1 MNRIILIG
9 NGFDLA
15 HGLKTS
21 YRDFI
26 DDYWTDFAKKYPESS
41 PSSPCEDEFVKLE
54 KINGPKGEYDAWIG
68 KTSYNDPLCIAS
80 IDFAKEINNVNSYS
94 DLKQLIAKVK
104 DTFDL
109 QFSLSFKNGF
119 WEHISKHIS
128 DKNWVD
134 IENEYYEN
142 LRKCEHDGAEILN
155 KELKIIETLLEKY
168 LSKIE
173 NETTFPINK
182 EIKEHIFSPII
193 YKDIPQSKERS
204 FISDIISRI
213 KNIKDTDEYD
223 NLPTT
228 QKNYIENNWLNENS
242 LNDKIFDDVKD
253 WLLHDIVPR
262 LVLRPNN
269 IMFLNFNYTT
279 THNQYIIEEPDI
291 NSIHIHGE
299 LNNPKNPIIFGYGDE
314 LAEDYKQIENL
325 NDNEYLKNVKSI
337 RYLET
342 DNYRKMLS
350 FIESEPY
357 QIFVMGHSCGNSDR
371 TLLNTLFEH
380 KNCVSIKPFYH
391 LREDGTNNYN
401 EIVQNIS
408 RNFTNK
414 AAMRECVVNKTYC
427 EPLTI

>member
-26 DDYWTDFAKKYPESS
+26 DDYWKTFIENIPFLERSYKDENVSIENSKYILKNIIINPTKTYQSLLS
-41 PSSPCEDEFVKLE
+41 DIRSHRMLYNNHITMNFQNKFLE
-54 KINGPKGEYDAWIG
+54 
-68 KTSYNDPLCIAS
+68 
-80 IDFAKEINNVNSYS
+80 
-94 DLKQLIAKVK
+94 Q
-104 DTFDL
+104 
-109 QFSLSFKNGF
+109 
-119 WEHISKHIS
+119 ISNYLTN
-128 DKNWVD
+128 KNWVD
-134 IENEYYEN
+134 IENEYYEK
-142 LRKCEHDGAEILN
+142 LRKCKHDEAEILN
-155 KELKIIETLLEKY
+155 EELIIIEKLLEKY

-173 NETTFPINK
+173 SETTFPINK
-182 EIKEHIFSPII
+182 EIKKHIFSPIN

-223 NLPTT
+223 NLSTT

-325 NDNEYLKNVKSI
+325 NDNEYLKSVKSI

-350 FIESEPY
+350 SIESEPY

-391 LREDGTNNYN
+391 LREDGTDNYN

-414 AAMRECVVNKTYC
+414 AAMRERVVNKTYC
-427 EPLTI
+427 EPLT

>member
-26 DDYWTDFAKKYPESS
+26 DDYWRDFISK
-41 PSSPCEDEFVKLE
+41 V
-54 KINGPKGEYDAWIG
+54 
-68 KTSYNDPLCIAS
+68 YNDAIFESYEDGLVKF
-80 IDFAKEINNVNSYS
+80 DAKGYQYNTGTGDKEPVIYLEEGEKLDSYQDIKS
-94 DLKQLIAKVK
+94 LIAEFY
-104 DTFDL
+104 DMTDDYY
-109 QFSLSFKNGF
+109 SLDISISCINKFF
-119 WEHISKHIS
+119 EQISEHVADI
-128 DKNWVD
+128 NWAG
-134 IENEYYEN
+134 IEHEYYER
-142 LRKCEHDGAEILN
+142 LRKCKNHKEAEVLN
-155 KELKIIETLLEKY
+155 KELKQIERLLEEYLTKVCKQDVKMNQSIKDAIMQPPINNEIAFSKKEMLIREIYAASLLSTNHPNILVKRYVKENNKY
-168 LSKIE
+168 L
-173 NETTFPINK
+173 N
-182 EIKEHIFSPII
+182 
-193 YKDIPQSKERS
+193 
-204 FISDIISRI
+204 
-213 KNIKDTDEYD
+213 NIKIKKT
-223 NLPTT
+223 L
-228 QKNYIENNWLNENS
+228 
-242 LNDKIFDDVKD
+242 
-253 WLLHDIVPR
+253 
-262 LVLRPNN
+262 
-269 IMFLNFNYTT
+269 FLNFNYTQT
-279 THNQYIIEEPDI
+279 PNLYHAPMFENH
-291 NSIHIHGE
+291 IHIHGE

-380 KNCVSIKPFYH
+380 ENCVSIKPFYH
-391 LREDGTNNYN
+391 LREDGTDNYN

-414 AAMRECVVNKTYC
+414 AAMRERVVNKTYC
-427 EPLTI
+427 EPLT